1 MVGFRRW
8 RVQDDKDAVT
18 EVLQQGLRTYDKLLL
33 VLLFGV
39 VFGMLELFG
48 RDALRAAGIEH
59 KSALLYGIGIVILYA
74 SKRVAHF
81 PGSVAVM
88 ALIASVFKSTSG
100 NFYPCQVAAVM
111 INGVVFDIFY
121 STFKGR
127 LDSSL
132 LWRTVAAPVIVYVSY
147 AAFAILAAFV
157 LREGS
162 WGTDGWAGVRSYL
175 FTSAISASL
184 YSIVTIHLGYYLGN
198 ALRLLVPV
206 RRLA

>member
-1 MVGFRRW
+1 M
-8 RVQDDKDAVT
+8 QDNRDTGAQT
-18 EVLQQGLRTYDKLLL
+18 PEQGLRKYEKLLL
-33 VLLFGV
+33 VLIFGA
-39 VFGMLELFG
+39 VFGALELFG

-59 KSALLYGIGIVILYA
+59 KSALLYGIGITILYA
-74 SKRVAHF
+74 SKRVTHF
-81 PGSVAVM
+81 PGSVAIM
-88 ALIASVFKSTSG
+88 ALIASVFKSASG

-111 INGVVFDIFY
+111 INGVVFDITY

-132 LWRTVAAPVIVYVSY
+132 LQRTLAAPVIVYVSY

-175 FTSAISASL
+175 LTSAVSASL
-184 YSIVTIHLGYYLGN
+184 ISMVTINLGYYLGN
-198 ALRLLVPV
+198 AIRPLVP
-206 RRLA
+206 RRKLA

>member
-1 MVGFRRW
+1 
-8 RVQDDKDAVT
+8 VQDDKDTGAQAPQH
-18 EVLQQGLRTYDKLLL
+18 VLRKYEKLLL
-33 VLLFGV
+33 VL
-39 VFGMLELFG
+39 VFGAVYGALELFG
-48 RDALRAAGIEH
+48 RDALRAAGVEH
-59 KSALLYGIGIVILYA
+59 KSAPLFGIGIIILYA
-74 SKRVAHF
+74 SKRVVHF
-81 PGSVAVM
+81 PGSVAIM
-88 ALIASVFKSTSG
+88 ALIASVMKTASSH
-100 NFYPCQVAAVM
+100 FYPCTAAAVM
-111 INGVVFDIFY
+111 INGFVFDIAY

-175 FTSAISASL
+175 FTSAVFASL

-198 ALRLLVPV
+198 ALRLLVPM
-206 RRLA
+206 RKLA

>member
-1 MVGFRRW
+1 MQDNEDMG
-8 RVQDDKDAVT
+8 VQAP
-18 EVLQQGLRTYDKLLL
+18 QQGLRKYEKLLL
-33 VLLFGV
+33 VLIFGA

-48 RDALRAAGIEH
+48 RDALRAAGVEH
-59 KSALLYGIGIVILYA
+59 KSALLYGIGIIILYA

-81 PGSVAVM
+81 RGSVAIM
-88 ALIASVFKSTSG
+88 ALIASVFKSASG

-111 INGVVFDIFY
+111 INGVVFDIAY

-132 LWRTVAAPVIVYVSY
+132 LQRTLAAPVIVYVSY

-157 LREGS
+157 LREGT

-175 FTSAISASL
+175 FTGAIAASL
-184 YSIVTIHLGYYLGN
+184 ISMVTIHLGYYLGN

-206 RRLA
+206 RKLA

>member
-1 MVGFRRW
+1 VR
-8 RVQDDKDAVT
+8 DDKDTGA
-18 EVLQQGLRTYDKLLL
+18 EAPRQGLRVYDKFLL

-48 RDALRAAGIEH
+48 RDALRAAGVEH
-59 KSALLYGIGIVILYA
+59 KSALLYGIGIIILYA
-74 SKRVAHF
+74 SKRVVHF
-81 PGSVAVM
+81 AGSVAIM
-88 ALIASVFKSTSG
+88 ALIAGVIKTASSH
-100 NFYPCQVAAVM
+100 FYPCQVAAVM

-132 LWRTVAAPVIVYVSY
+132 VWRTVAAPVIVYVSY
-147 AAFAILAAFV
+147 AAFAILAAFI

-175 FTSAISASL
+175 FTSAVTASL

-198 ALRLLVPV
+198 ALRLFVPV
-206 RRLA
+206 RKPA

>member
-1 MVGFRRW
+1 M
-8 RVQDDKDAVT
+8 QDDKDTGA
-18 EVLQQGLRTYDKLLL
+18 EASRQGLRWYEKLLL
-33 VLLFGV
+33 VLLFGA

-48 RDALRAAGIEH
+48 RDALRAAGVEH
-59 KSALLYGIGIVILYA
+59 KSALLYGIGIIILYA

-88 ALIASVFKSTSG
+88 ALIAGVIKTASSH
-100 NFYPCQVAAVM
+100 FYPCQVAAVM

-132 LWRTVAAPVIVYVSY
+132 LYRTIAAPVIVYVSY

-184 YSIVTIHLGYYLGN
+184 YSIVTIHIGYYLGN

>member
-1 MVGFRRW
+1 M
-8 RVQDDKDAVT
+8 QDNKDAAAQAP
-18 EVLQQGLRTYDKLLL
+18 QQGLRTYEKLLL
-33 VLLFGV
+33 VLVFGA

-59 KSALLYGIGIVILYA
+59 KSGLLYGIGIIILYA

-81 PGSVAVM
+81 PGSVVIM
-88 ALIASVFKSTSG
+88 ALIASAFKTVSG
-100 NFYPCQVAAVM
+100 SFYPCQVAAVM
-111 INGVVFDIFY
+111 INGVVFDITY

-132 LWRTVAAPVIVYVSY
+132 LQRTIAAPVIVYVSY

-157 LREGS
+157 LREGT

-175 FTSAISASL
+175 LTAAVEASL
-184 YSIVTIHLGYYLGN
+184 ISVVTIHLGYYLGS
-198 ALRLLVPV
+198 AIRFLVPM
-206 RRLA
+206 RKFA

>member
-1 MVGFRRW
+1 M
-8 RVQDDKDAVT
+8 QDNKDTDAQAP
-18 EVLQQGLRTYDKLLL
+18 QQGLRKYEKLLF
-33 VLLFGV
+33 VLFFGAV
-39 VFGMLELFG
+39 LGVLELFG

-59 KSALLYGIGIVILYA
+59 KSALLYGIGIIVLYA

-81 PGSVAVM
+81 PGSVAIM
-88 ALIASVFKSTSG
+88 ALIATVFKTASS

-111 INGVVFDIFY
+111 INGVVFDITY

-132 LWRTVAAPVIVYVSY
+132 LQRTLAAPVIVYVSY
-147 AAFAILAAFV
+147 AGFAILAAFV
-157 LREGS
+157 LREGT

-175 FTSAISASL
+175 LTAAISASL
-184 YSIVTIHLGYYLGN
+184 ISMVTINLGYYLGN

-206 RRLA
+206 RKLA

>member
-1 MVGFRRW
+1 M
-8 RVQDDKDAVT
+8 QDNKDAGARVPR
-18 EVLQQGLRTYDKLLL
+18 EGLRKYEKLLL
-33 VLLFGV
+33 VLVFGAVFGV
-39 VFGMLELFG
+39 LELFG

-59 KSALLYGIGIVILYA
+59 KAAILYGIGIIILYA

-81 PGSVAVM
+81 PGSVALM
-88 ALIASVFKSTSG
+88 ALIASLFKAASS

-111 INGVVFDIFY
+111 INGVVFDIAY

-132 LWRTVAAPVIVYVSY
+132 LWRTIAAPVIVYVSY

-175 FTSAISASL
+175 LTSAVATSL
-184 YSIVTIHLGYYLGN
+184 ISIVTINLGYYLGN
-198 ALRLLVPV
+198 ALLPLVRL
-206 RRLA
+206 RKLA

>member
-1 MVGFRRW
+1 MR
-8 RVQDDKDAVT
+8 DDKDTGA
-18 EVLQQGLRTYDKLLL
+18 EAPRQGLRVYDKFLL

-59 KSALLYGIGIVILYA
+59 KSALLYGIGIIILYA
-74 SKRVAHF
+74 SKRVVHF
-81 PGSVAVM
+81 AGSVAIM
-88 ALIASVFKSTSG
+88 ALIAGVIKTASSH
-100 NFYPCQVAAVM
+100 FYPCQVAAVM

-132 LWRTVAAPVIVYVSY
+132 VWRTVAAPVVVYVSY

-162 WGTDGWAGVRSYL
+162 WGADGWAGVRSYL
-175 FTSAISASL
+175 FTSAVTASL

-198 ALRLLVPV
+198 ALRLFVPV
-206 RRLA
+206 RKLA

>member
-1 MVGFRRW
+1 
-8 RVQDDKDAVT
+8 VQDDKDTGAQA
-18 EVLQQGLRTYDKLLL
+18 LQQGLRKHEKLLL
-33 VLLFGV
+33 VL
-39 VFGMLELFG
+39 VFGAAFGALELFG

-59 KSALLYGIGIVILYA
+59 KSALLYGIGIIILYA

-81 PGSVAVM
+81 PGSVAIM
-88 ALIASVFKSTSG
+88 ALIASLFKAASS

-111 INGVVFDIFY
+111 INGIVFDIVY

-132 LWRTVAAPVIVYVSY
+132 LQRTLAAPVIVFVSY

-157 LREGS
+157 LREGT

-175 FTSAISASL
+175 LTSAVSASL

-198 ALRLLVPV
+198 AIRPLVPV
-206 RRLA
+206 RKLA

>member
-1 MVGFRRW
+1 M
-8 RVQDDKDAVT
+8 QDNRDTGAQT
-18 EVLQQGLRTYDKLLL
+18 PEQGLRKYEKLLL
-33 VLLFGV
+33 VLIFGA

-59 KSALLYGIGIVILYA
+59 KSALLYGIGIIILYA

-81 PGSVAVM
+81 SGSVAIM
-88 ALIASVFKSTSG
+88 ALIATVFKTASS

-111 INGVVFDIFY
+111 INAVVFDIGY

-162 WGTDGWAGVRSYL
+162 WGADGWAGVRSYL
-175 FTSAISASL
+175 FTSAVTASL

-198 ALRLLVPV
+198 ALRLFVPV
-206 RRLA
+206 RKPA

>member
-1 MVGFRRW
+1 L
-8 RVQDDKDAVT
+8 QDDKDTAA
-18 EVLQQGLRTYDKLLL
+18 QAPQPGLRWYEKLLL
-33 VLLFGV
+33 VLVFGAA
-39 VFGMLELFG
+39 FGMLELFG

-59 KSALLYGIGIVILYA
+59 KSALLYGIGIIILYA
-74 SKRVAHF
+74 SKRVVHF
-81 PGSVAVM
+81 AGSVAIM
-88 ALIASVFKSTSG
+88 ALIAGVIKTASSH
-100 NFYPCQVAAVM
+100 FYPCQVAAVM

-132 LWRTVAAPVIVYVSY
+132 VWRTVAAPVVVYVSY

-162 WGTDGWAGVRSYL
+162 WGADGWAGVRSYL
-175 FTSAISASL
+175 FTSAVTASL

-198 ALRLLVPV
+198 ALRLFVPV
-206 RRLA
+206 RKLA